1 MVAPTISG
9 PKGVCPTS
17 SAQIRMAATGFFSP
31 TVVAAA
37 SPAISAVARSS
48 PGTRKVVAAPAAA
61 PANSSEKNSPPRHP
75 LLSAHIPFIVKGPQ
89 GVRTRL
95 GIPAA
100 VDSDAV
106 VGLQDVMPTILEAC
120 GLEPPTSVD
129 GRSVLPALADP
140 TGDWRAAI
148 HGEHSACYDR
158 RCEMQYLTDGR
169 QKYIWLAHDG
179 SEQLFDLTIDPYEEH
194 DLAADPDH
202 HHERDRWRAQL
213 VAILIAR
220 GCGWV
225 QDGQLVPRGDGP
237 PLVSPHYADDSD
249 GTE

>member
-1 MVAPTISG
+1 
-9 PKGVCPTS
+9 
-17 SAQIRMAATGFFSP
+17 
-31 TVVAAA
+31 
-37 SPAISAVARSS
+37 
-48 PGTRKVVAAPAAA
+48 
-61 PANSSEKNSPPRHP
+61 
-75 LLSAHIPFIVKGPQ
+75 VKGPQ

-100 VDSDAV
+100 VDSDV
-106 VGLQDVMPTILEAC
+106 VVWLQDVMPTILEAC

-169 QKYIWLAHDG
+169 QKYISFAHDG

-194 DLAADPDH
+194 DLAADPDPRRTRPVTSRAR
-202 HHERDRWRAQL
+202 RDSHRPRLRLGAGRPAGPARRRTTL
-213 VAILIAR
+213 GLAPLRRRLGRHGIAR
-220 GCGWV
+220 
-225 QDGQLVPRGDGP
+225 
-237 PLVSPHYADDSD
+237 
-249 GTE
+249 

>member
-1 MVAPTISG
+1 MFVSDHG
-9 PKGVCPTS
+9 DMQGDHHLW
-17 SAQIRMAATGFFSP
+17 
-31 TVVAAA
+31 
-37 SPAISAVARSS
+37 
-48 PGTRKVVAAPAAA
+48 RKTYAY
-61 PANSSEKNSPPRHP
+61 EG
-75 LLSAHIPFIVKGPQ
+75 SAHILFIVKLPQ

-106 VGLQDVMPTILEAC
+106 VGLQDVMPTILKAC